1 MRVNWKIFRTST
13 FRLSAIYL
21 VFFAV
26 SVAAILGYVYWNTAG
41 LIERQTDATIR
52 AEIQALADQ
61 YRNFGLNGVAE
72 TVRRRSS
79 ERTAGVYILAAGGGR
94 RIAGNLEEVPEHVG
108 EDSGWI
114 EFPIKVNIAG
124 RTQDRTA
131 RAFHTDLSGDYELVV
146 GRDIGEMKQFGDIIR
161 RTMISALLIALV
173 LGLGGG
179 FLMSRNF
186 LNRVDAITGAS
197 RAIMA
202 GSLSSRM
209 PVTGTND
216 ELDRLAVSLN
226 EMLEQIERLMIGLK
240 DVSSNV
246 AHDLKT
252 PLTRMRARVESA
264 LRGDSQDDYRAAL
277 EQTIGE
283 SEQLLKT
290 FDALLSIARTE
301 SGQSREMFQ
310 LVDAG
315 PLVADVAELY
325 QPTLEEAGGSLTLS
339 VADGLHVLADR
350 QLLAQAVSNL
360 IDNAIKYGV
369 ADTAKAA
376 RIEVRAESG
385 EGVVTISVGD
395 HGLGVPEADRAR
407 VLDRFV
413 RLEKSRSKPGNGLG
427 LSLVSG
433 VMRLHGGS
441 IRLLDNEPG
450 LRVELVFPAHK
461 AQA

>member
-1 MRVNWKIFRTST
+1 
-13 FRLSAIYL
+13 
-21 VFFAV
+21 
-26 SVAAILGYVYWNTAG
+26 
-41 LIERQTDATIR
+41 
-52 AEIQALADQ
+52 
-61 YRNFGLNGVAE
+61 
-72 TVRRRSS
+72 
-79 ERTAGVYILAAGGGR
+79 
-94 RIAGNLEEVPEHVG
+94 
-108 EDSGWI
+108 
-114 EFPIKVNIAG
+114 
-124 RTQDRTA
+124 
-131 RAFHTDLSGDYELVV
+131 
-146 GRDIGEMKQFGDIIR
+146 
-161 RTMISALLIALV
+161 
-173 LGLGGG
+173 
-179 FLMSRNF
+179 
-186 LNRVDAITGAS
+186 
-197 RAIMA
+197 
-202 GSLSSRM
+202 
-209 PVTGTND
+209 
-216 ELDRLAVSLN
+216 
-226 EMLEQIERLMIGLK
+226 MLEQIERLMIGLK

-277 EQTIGE
+277 EQTIRE

-310 LVDAG
+310 PVDAG

-339 VADGLHVLADR
+339 VADGLYVLADR

-360 IDNAIKYGV
+360 VDNAIKYGV

-376 RIEVRAESG
+376 RIDVRVESG
-385 EGVVTISVGD
+385 EGSVTISVGD
-395 HGLGVPEADRAR
+395 HGLGVPEADRVR

-413 RLEKSRSKPGNGLG
+413 RLDEDRSKPGNGLG

-433 VMRLHGGS
+433 IMRLHGGT